1 MGAGYTLT
9 ASLFYSGQS
18 GRPWAAVFN
27 GDYNGDTGFTNDLLY
42 IPASASEVTFTNG
55 TFSDFQQFINN
66 MSCLSDF
73 SGRSHERNACRS
85 PWSNTMDFR
94 LNFGL
99 PFKRVKAEITW
110 DILNL
115 INLFDSQ
122 KGLFRYANFN
132 DLLVGVP
139 TFPAGAPPN
148 YNIANIFDANRELL
162 TPEDLYLR
170 DDLRSRW
177 QMQLGGRIR
186 F

>member
-1 MGAGYTLT
+1 M
-9 ASLFYSGQS
+9 
-18 GRPWAAVFN
+18 
-27 GDYNGDTGFTNDLLY
+27 
-42 IPASASEVTFTNG
+42 TFTNG
-55 TFSDFQQFINN
+55 TSADFQQFINS

-73 SGRSHERNACRS
+73 IGRTHERNACRS

-94 LNFGL
+94 LNVGL

-122 KGLFRYANFN
+122 KGLFEYANFN
-132 DLLVGVP
+132 DLLV
-139 TFPAGAPPN
+139 AGRHSRRGSGQLQP
-148 YNIANIFDANRELL
+148 REHRQQRRRCRRPRICL
-162 TPEDLYLR
+162 LR